1 MGRSLTPGNRLLASK
16 TSDRPLVSRRRTNIE
31 TIKMSNEDEARRK
44 LLKPKVTPEE
54 ALSILIDCYIPDGF
68 GTNPEL
74 PRCEVIQQLDSYDDI
89 NYLVRV
95 DGQKALLKIH
105 NGVES
110 EQFIAAH
117 VRKRARLEN
126 DVDVA
131 DDTASR
137 TSIIDMHT
145 AIYEHLAD
153 PKYGLTTGRSIPV
166 KNTPS
171 SSSNGDDDD
180 GDDSVCIRELSV
192 ISKEHSPTQLVV
204 RLQTWV
210 HGSPLS
216 DIKWYSIE
224 TLVDAGCYLGRM
236 SHALDDLAA
245 SNKDALEASKNYHAW
260 DGRHVVDIEPYI
272 SHLDDNYKRNLT
284 TSVIDSFKKEIIE
297 SGEGEKLRMGIN
309 HADFNDANI
318 IVGNEDG
325 AGIKVTGVIDF
336 GDTVYR

>member
-1 MGRSLTPGNRLLASK
+1 MG
-16 TSDRPLVSRRRTNIE
+16 
-31 TIKMSNEDEARRK
+31 NEDEARRK
-44 LLKPKVTPEE
+44 LLKPKVTAEE

-89 NYLVRV
+89 NYLVKI
-95 DGQKALLKIH
+95 DGNKALLKIH

-110 EQFIAAH
+110 EQFIASH
-117 VRKRARLEN
+117 VRKRARKDN
-126 DVDVA
+126 DADVT
-131 DDTASR
+131 DDAASR
-137 TSIIDMHT
+137 TCIIDMHT

-153 PKYGLTTGRSIPV
+153 PKYSLTTGRSIPV
-166 KNTPS
+166 KNSPS
-171 SSSNGDDDD
+171 SSNDADDRDN
-180 GDDSVCIRELSV
+180 SVCIRDLSV
-192 ISKEHSPTQLVV
+192 ISEEHSPMQLVV

-216 DIKWYSIE
+216 EVKWCSID

-245 SNKDALEASKNYHAW
+245 SDKDVLEASKTYHAW
-260 DGRHVVDIEPYI
+260 DGRHMVDIEPYI
-272 SHLDDNYKRNLT
+272 SHLDDNDQRNLV
-284 TSVIDSFKKEIIE
+284 TSIIASFKKEIIE
-297 SGEGEKLRMGIN
+297 SGEGEKFRMSIN

-318 IVGNEDG
+318 IVGNVDG
-325 AGIKVTGVIDF
+325 IGIKVSGVIDF